1 MDDAN
6 QQQSQAVEEQKSPP
20 VRFLSMEERNDLRKR
35 VLAGEQLTVDEAR
48 AVFETLRSGQG
59 GVVITGETTRKKS
72 RKKKEGMSD
81 EALEASLD
89 KFL

>member
-1 MDDAN
+1 MTDEN
-6 QQQSQAVEEQKSPP
+6 QQDTQAVAEQKSPP
-20 VRFLSMEERNDLRKR
+20 VRMLSMEDRNDLRKR
-35 VLAGEQLTVDEAR
+35 VLRGEQLSVEEAR

-59 GVVITGETTRKKS
+59 GVVITGETTRKKG

-89 KFL
+89 KLL